1 MSKYLPSGVHNIRK
15 SPDGKL
21 LADTSTASRIKFYA
35 AMGGGPS
42 IKHQRA
48 KAIRYKQ
55 ELANIQVSQQLVF
68 ASKKLFDDSDLITP
82 KTTSFELSLD

>member
-1 MSKYLPSGVHNIRK
+1 MTTHLSSGVHNIRRL
-15 SPDGKL
+15 PNGKL
-21 LADTSTASRIKFYA
+21 LADTSTANRIKFYA
-35 AMGGGPS
+35 VMGGGPS

-55 ELANIQVSQQLVF
+55 ELAKIQVSQQLVF
-68 ASKKLFDDSDLITP
+68 ASKRLFDDSNLTTP